1 MAASNRSWRRLGPA
15 VSGLLLLALPAG
27 SGAEAL
33 GKSDLP
39 INLEAASTD
48 FDYKNNSLVFKR
60 VRITQ
65 GEMQVDAEEAR
76 ATGLNFDN
84 SEWELKGDVRIT
96 VRDGNL
102 SSDEATVT
110 FRNNEILRAVI
121 VGDPASFEQKLRE
134 SQQLARG
141 RADKITYDVKA
152 STVQLNGDAW
162 LTDGQ
167 NQIEGATL
175 IYNIGE
181 QRVAANP
188 NATTPG
194 GVKITINPR
203 SSDTTGTNPQPPRN
217 DQPPSNEE
225 PPPQDR
231 TP

>member
-1 MAASNRSWRRLGPA
+1 MDASNPKLPRAGRIAAGM
-15 VSGLLLLALPAG
+15 LLLVVAAAG
-27 SGAEAL
+27 TAAVRNSE
-33 GKSDLP
+33 LP
-39 INLEAASTD
+39 INVEAASTD

-65 GEMQVDAEEAR
+65 GDMQVDAEEAR

-84 SEWELKGDVRIT
+84 SEWQLTGDVRIL
-96 VRDGNL
+96 VPDGSL
-102 SSDEATVT
+102 SSSEATVT
-110 FRNNEILRAVI
+110 FRDNQILRAVI
-121 VGDPASFEQKLRE
+121 VGTPASFQQKLRQ

-141 RADKITYDVKA
+141 RASTITYDVKA

-175 IYNIGE
+175 IYDIGQ

-194 GVKITINPR
+194 GVKITINPK
-203 SSDTTGTNPQPPRN
+203 TTTKPATTTTTPETPPKDPQTPR
-217 DQPPSNEE
+217 
-225 PPPQDR
+225 QD
-231 TP
+231 PAP

>member
-1 MAASNRSWRRLGPA
+1 MGASNPDLRRVGRIAAGVLLAVVAAASAAA
-15 VSGLLLLALPAG
+15 VRN
-27 SGAEAL
+27 E
-33 GKSDLP
+33 LP
-39 INLEAASTD
+39 INVEAASTD

-65 GEMQVDAEEAR
+65 GDMQVDAAEAR

-84 SEWELKGDVRIT
+84 SEWQLTGDVRIL
-96 VRDGNL
+96 VPDGSL
-102 SSDEATVT
+102 SSSEATVT
-110 FRNNEILRAVI
+110 FRDNQILRAVI
-121 VGDPASFEQKLRE
+121 VGKPASFQQKLRQ

-141 RADKITYDVKA
+141 RASTITYDVKA

-175 IYNIGE
+175 IYDIGQ

-194 GVKITINPR
+194 GVKITINPK
-203 SSDTTGTNPQPPRN
+203 TTTKPVTTNTPETPPK
-217 DQPPSNEE
+217 DPKPPS
-225 PPPQDR
+225 QD
-231 TP
+231 PAP

>member
-1 MAASNRSWRRLGPA
+1 MDASNPDLLRAGRIAAGM
-15 VSGLLLLALPAG
+15 LLLVVAAAG
-27 SGAEAL
+27 TAAVRNSE
-33 GKSDLP
+33 LP
-39 INLEAASTD
+39 INVEAASTD

-65 GEMQVDAEEAR
+65 GDMQVDAAEAR

-84 SEWELKGDVRIT
+84 SEWQLTGDVRIL
-96 VRDGNL
+96 VPDGSL
-102 SSDEATVT
+102 SSNEATVT
-110 FRNNEILRAVI
+110 FRDNQILRAVI
-121 VGDPASFEQKLRE
+121 VGKPASFEQKLRQ

-141 RADKITYDVKA
+141 RASTITYDVKA

-175 IYNIGE
+175 IYDIGQ

-194 GVKITINPR
+194 GVKITINPK
-203 SSDTTGTNPQPPRN
+203 TTTKPATTTTTPETPPKDPQTPR
-217 DQPPSNEE
+217 
-225 PPPQDR
+225 QD
-231 TP
+231 PAP